1 MEVVWLLVVGQK
13 RGDGGVMR
21 GVGAGELRDG
31 GSVGCGDA
39 VLGPHLCPH
48 RDITAG
54 LKGGDEG

>member
-1 MEVVWLLVVGQK
+1 MVVGQK